1 MSPQGRTGR
10 RAARRAALLALYQA
24 DLTGAD
30 AAELLREAATEEGT
44 DPDDYAVELVSGATA
59 AMPTL
64 DALIGEAVQ
73 DWSVERLAAL
83 DRAILR
89 LATFELLHRQD
100 VPVGAA
106 IDEAV
111 EAAKE
116 LSTDESGRFVN
127 GVLGRIA
134 RDVERTAKP
143 ELDA

>member
-1 MSPQGRTGR
+1 
-10 RAARRAALLALYQA
+10 LYQA

-30 AAELLREAATEEGT
+30 AEELLREAATEEET
-44 DPDDYAVELVSGATA
+44 EPDAYAVELVSGATA
-59 AMPTL
+59 AMPEL
-64 DALIGEAVQ
+64 DALIGEAAE
-73 DWSVERLAAL
+73 DWSVQRLAAL

-89 LATFELLHRQD
+89 LAAFELLHRQE

-134 RDVERTAKP
+134 RGAQRAAKP
-143 ELDA
+143 ERDV

>member
-1 MSPQGRTGR
+1 VSPPGRKGR
-10 RAARRAALLALYQA
+10 RSARRAALLALYQA

-30 AAELLREAATEEGT
+30 AAELLHEAATEEGT
-44 DPDDYAVELVSGATA
+44 EPDAYAVELVSGATA
-59 AMPTL
+59 AMPEV
-64 DALIGEAVQ
+64 DALIGEAAE

-89 LATFELLHRQD
+89 LAAFELLHRHD

-134 RDVERTAKP
+134 RSAERTAKP